1 MNTPL
6 LYGSTFSPPTP
17 NGDFHLGHFAG
28 PVLSSDVCARALRR
42 HGHEVRFACSTDDNQ
57 TYVVTTAR
65 RLGTD
70 PNALLAQAYES
81 TSASLDLA
89 GISTTGY
96 TMTDAPYE
104 EFVREFFTGLHAAG
118 AFDLREVEL
127 PYDADAKAY
136 LTEAFMTGRCP
147 HCLAHAR
154 AGVCEA
160 CGLYNL
166 PGQLLDSGE
175 RTVEYRPARIWML
188 DLERHRRLIEEE
200 LRDYHHA
207 NRQSLQRIIEKS
219 LAAPLPSIPVTYPID
234 WGIGGDW
241 DGVPGTINAWPEI
254 FVGHLYWLKL
264 MNPAPG
270 MTELVQFI
278 GVDNGFYNAFVYT
291 ALAALARRA
300 GIAEPPRRRTITN
313 NYLQLGGRKFS
324 TSKGD
329 VIWAREFLAD
339 TGRDRAR
346 FILALKS
353 PEYQHAEFTPESA
366 RDTLAERFDTPLRRL
381 SEAFAAVPPRLDAVT
396 FDHPAT
402 WWTRALAASTARFD
416 EAYDLDTFS
425 AKAAAEA
432 FALHIET
439 LLLGYT
445 TRDMSRPD
453 EQAGAVRFLHA
464 LATLADP
471 IVPDIARTI
480 TALFEFHVDA
490 AVPVAV

>member
-1 MNTPL
+1 MSGEL
-6 LYGSTFSPPTP
+6 FGSTFSPPTP

-42 HGHEVRFACSTDDNQ
+42 RGHEVRFACSTDDNQ

-65 RLGTD
+65 RLGED
-70 PNALLAQAYES
+70 PNALIAHAFEQ
-81 TSASLDLA
+81 TSASLELA
-89 GISTTGY
+89 GISVTGY

-104 EFVREFFTGLHAAG
+104 EFVREFCTGLWRSG
-118 AFDLREVEL
+118 AFDLRTVDL
-127 PYDADAKAY
+127 PYDVAAQAF

-166 PGQLLDSGE
+166 PGQLLDNAE
-175 RTVEYRPARIWML
+175 REVEYRSARIWML
-188 DLERHRRLIEEE
+188 DLERHRALISEE
-200 LRDYHHA
+200 LLTRHRA
-207 NRQSLQRIIEKS
+207 GRPSLARIIEKT
-219 LAAPLPSIPVTYPID
+219 LAAPLPSIPMTYPIE
-234 WGIGGDW
+234 WGIPVEW

-254 FVGHLYWLKL
+254 FVGHLYWLGL
-264 MNPAPG
+264 TDPAPG
-270 MTELVQFI
+270 MSELVQFI
-278 GVDNGFYNAFVYT
+278 GIDNGFYNAFVYT

-300 GIAEPPRRRTITN
+300 GIAEPPARRTITN

-329 VIWAREFLAD
+329 VIWARQFLAD
-339 TGRDRAR
+339 VGRDRAR
-346 FILALKS
+346 FVLALKA
-353 PEYQHAEFTPESA
+353 PDFQHAEFTMESA
-366 RDTLAERFDTPLRRL
+366 RDTLNERFDTPLRRL
-381 SEAFAAVPPRLDAVT
+381 AVAFAAVPPRLDARD
-396 FDHPAT
+396 FPHPEQ
-402 WWTRALAASTARFD
+402 WWTTALTASTGRFD

-425 AKAAAEA
+425 TKAAAEA
-432 FALHIET
+432 FALHIEV

-445 TRDMSRPD
+445 TRDMSRIE

-471 IVPDIARTI
+471 IVPDIAATV
-480 TALFEFHVDA
+480 ASLFDA
-490 AVPVAV
+490 RLAVSDPVAV